1 MAQNIAAAESSRRPS
16 PEDEQALLATI
27 STRLAE
33 QRQDEAAAHL
43 AAVLGERPDWAIAHA
58 LMAFIEQRRG
68 HLEAAHAAY
77 ERAASLEPANDR
89 IQLQRAGFLTQQGR
103 HPEALAIIEAT
114 IARSPENQVAHSLR
128 ISTLADGADF
138 ALALQAADEAVAR
151 FPETPDFLCLKGAL
165 YRLAGQFREAL
176 QTQLTVLGRTPD
188 FVPALVEA
196 GSALQ
201 RLGRPNEAIE
211 HLDRALEQNGDHV
224 GALACMGM
232 ALSDLDMNE
241 AAFASLD
248 RAVQLAPKDGDL
260 ALKRGVMLQRLNR
273 TEEAIAQYQKVIEL
287 QPHNVSAY
295 VNIGVCHSLNG
306 RHPEAVEWSQKACA
320 LDPNDPLPFSNKLFS
335 MLHMPSI
342 TLADLAREHRGFG
355 ERFGHPEGAYRE
367 WPNDLD
373 PERKLRIGLVSAEF
387 CGNASNALILPFI
400 EGIDRSAF
408 ALFGFSTNVVRDPVT
423 ARFER
428 LLDDLQSIVGL
439 DDRTAA
445 AEIRAKEIDILI
457 DLTGHTGMN
466 RLPVFALKPAPV
478 QAGWMSYPFTTGL
491 PAIDYSIMDK
501 VAVRPGEEDHFVETV
516 VRLEGTRFCV
526 EPPSINVPVEA
537 PPSLRNGHVTFA
549 GFNRMNK
556 VTDEVLHVWCRILDV
571 VPGSRLML
579 KDAVFAEA
587 GREVE
592 RLQRIVAQ
600 HGIDLE
606 RLDLRGRSTYGE
618 FLQEHGEADIA
629 LDPFPFSGA
638 GTTVDALWMGLPVV
652 TLPGAQPVS
661 RQAETFLTA
670 LGRREW
676 VATDVDDYVRIAT
689 KLAADPLRLADLR
702 RGQRDEMLQS
712 RLCDKHLAARDL
724 ERAWRWMWQRW
735 VASRTST

>member
-1 MAQNIAAAESSRRPS
+1 MAESIAAAAPSRRPS
-16 PEDEQALLATI
+16 SDDEQDLVAAI
-27 STRLAE
+27 GKRLAE
-33 QRQDEAAAHL
+33 QRHDEAAVHL
-43 AAVLGERPDWAIAHA
+43 AAVLDERPDWAMAHA
-58 LMAFIEQRRG
+58 LMAVIEQHRG
-68 HLEAAHAAY
+68 RLEAADLAF

-89 IQLQRAGFLTQQGR
+89 IQLQRAVFLAQQGR
-103 HPEALAIIEAT
+103 HHEALAIMAST
-114 IARSPENQVAHSLR
+114 IARSPDNLAAHRLR
-128 ISTLADGADF
+128 ISTLADSGDF
-138 ALALQAADEAVAR
+138 AQAFQAADEAVAR
-151 FPETPDFLCLKGAL
+151 FPQTPDFLCLKGAL

-188 FVPALVEA
+188 FLPALVEA

-201 RLGRPNEAIE
+201 RLGRPNEAIDY
-211 HLDRALEQNGDHV
+211 LDRALEQNGDHV
-224 GALACMGM
+224 SALACMGL
-232 ALSDLDMNE
+232 ALSDLDMHE
-241 AAFASLD
+241 AAFASID
-248 RAVQLAPKDGDL
+248 RATQLAPNDGDL

-273 TEEAIAQYQKVIEL
+273 VEEAIVQYARVIEL
-287 QPHNVSAY
+287 QPHNVSAHI
-295 VNIGVCHSLNG
+295 NIGMCHYLKG
-306 RHPEAVEWSQKACA
+306 RHAEAVEWAEKACA
-320 LDPNDPLPFSNKLFS
+320 MDPTDPHPFSNKLFT
-335 MLHMPSI
+335 MLHVPSM
-342 TLADLAREHRGFG
+342 TLTDLAREHRRFG
-355 ERFGHPEGAYRE
+355 EAFGHPEGRYRA

-373 PERKLRIGLVSAEF
+373 PDRKLRIGLVSAEF
-387 CGNASNALILPFI
+387 CGNATNALILPFLD
-400 EGIDRSAF
+400 GIDRSAF
-408 ALFGFSTNVVRDPVT
+408 ALFGFSSNVVRDAVT

-457 DLTGHTGMN
+457 DLTGHTDYN

-556 VTDEVLHVWCRILDV
+556 VSNEVLHVWCRILDA

-592 RLQRIVAQ
+592 RLQQIVAE
-600 HGIDLE
+600 HGIDPQ

-724 ERAWRWMWQRW
+724 ERAWRWMWHRW
-735 VASRTST
+735 VASRTSA